1 MLVVWRGYGWLAPVL
16 ALGAMILSQVAI
28 DALYGDGFYTENAWP
43 KTAAAIVAAL
53 SVGLLG
59 IYLNHIKRGTVVD
72 ENTGEVLG
80 KSPSHTLFFIP
91 VEYWA
96 VIILAVFFWAT
107 S

>member
-1 MLVVWRGYGWLAPVL
+1 MLAFGV
-16 ALGAMILSQVAI
+16 MILSQVAI
-28 DALYGDGFYTENAWP
+28 DAMYGDGFYTANDWP
-43 KTAAAIVAAL
+43 KTAAIILAAL

-59 IYLNHIKRGTVVD
+59 IFLNHIKRGTIVD

-80 KSPSHTLFFIP
+80 KSPSHYLFFIP

-96 VIILAVFFWAT
+96 LILPAVFFWAT